1 MGGKRESK
9 ERRLRGRVAACEARV
24 LRTHGLKICGSA
36 KDSTEERLI
45 SASSASAAAAVGN
58 LDIAEIRFRLAA
70 SQPGRE
76 GWWVGW

>member
-1 MGGKRESK
+1 
-9 ERRLRGRVAACEARV
+9 
-24 LRTHGLKICGSA
+24 LKICGSA